1 MTTSA
6 LVASLRESKIQS
18 SRVLFN
24 RQAALSILNSDN
36 QSANVLKA
44 DKLVVRQESIFILN

>member
-24 RQAALSILNSDN
+24 RQAALSIFNSDN

-44 DKLVVRQESIFILN
+44 DKSVVRQESIFILN